1 LTGINSRAQNAVVSR
16 GASMTIRINKID
28 EEKSKPSDSQ
38 PQYVA
43 NLSDKLDQTR
53 INNLESLV
61 QKSRNP
67 DIMNIRVELR
77 PGNVLTFDTKG
88 NVDLDVAVATIN
100 GWLEKISGE
109 EAQFKQNI
117 ADVNEKLASRK
128 DLNSP

>member
-1 LTGINSRAQNAVVSR
+1 
-16 GASMTIRINKID
+16 MTIRINTID
-28 EEKSKPSDSQ
+28 EEKSKPSDSK

-53 INNLESLV
+53 INNLESLI

-67 DIMNIRVELR
+67 DIMNVRVELH

-88 NVDLDVAVATIN
+88 NVDLDVAVTTIN

-109 EAQFKQNI
+109 EAQFKQKI
-117 ADVNEKLASRK
+117 RDVNEKLTSRK